1 MQIGNLE
8 ISNLFRKINRKN
20 VYIGNIKR
28 CTKYREVDMNEK
40 DSHESGLVYYNSE
53 IYAEDVILVKV
64 SDNPAGYINLR
75 SFEALL
81 DYLKQNNIDDYEV
94 SSLEESILYTKVNGP
109 GSIWVDSVSLKPY
122 YKRDIGQ
129 VKINKIEK
137 KEKRKVKI
145 NKIIK
150 KEKRDF

>member
-1 MQIGNLE
+1 MRIGTLE
-8 ISNLFRKINRKN
+8 ISNLFTKIDKKN
-20 VYIGNIKR
+20 IYIGNIKR

-81 DYLKQNNIDDYEV
+81 DYLKQNNIDNYEV
-94 SSLEESILYTKVNGP
+94 SSLEESILYTKVNGQ
-109 GSIWVDSVSLKPY
+109 GSIWVDNVSLKPY
-122 YKRDIGQ
+122 YK
-129 VKINKIEK
+129 
-137 KEKRKVKI
+137 KEKGKVKVRTI
-145 NKIIK
+145 
-150 KEKRDF
+150 KRDSLLDVRIKGGIEH